1 MIIANL
7 HHEDVT
13 PLDEATSFQRLLDK
27 GRTVYELAAPTIRSA
42 MRPSSPPIL
51 SSASRRSC

>member
-13 PLDEATSFQRLLDK
+13 PLDEATSYQRLLDK
-27 GRTVYELAAPTIRSA
+27 GRRS
-42 MRPSSPPIL
+42 MNWQRDSGSPSVTST
-51 SSASRRSC
+51 RY